1 MVNSKSNL
9 IYIGLIVLLIII
21 LGYNLVNNY
30 ENKEKIIDYDKRI
43 TLLQQANDRLE
54 EIIQTSE
61 TREQNEEEVRY
72 SKTESLLEINTR
84 EIKSQPLDYDRL
96 ENYVLLGEYTT
107 GAQENLNNLV
117 IELYSQV
124 EVYNGEYLWNDG
136 QKWMLVA
143 RDNEDIYILFDEYV
157 QLGKIDVY
165 LYKIYDDSTTS
176 YISTIQNSN
185 SGLIIKD
192 YSFDKEKDCFIE
204 EKVFEKGND
213 GKTDKWPICNY

>member
-124 EVYNGEYLWNDG
+124 EVYKGEYLWNDG